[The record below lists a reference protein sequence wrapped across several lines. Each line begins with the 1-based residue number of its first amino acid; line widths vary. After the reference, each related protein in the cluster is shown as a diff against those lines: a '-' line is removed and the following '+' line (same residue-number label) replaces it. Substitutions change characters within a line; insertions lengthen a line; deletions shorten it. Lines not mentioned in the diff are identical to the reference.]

1 VPGERV
7 GAAFAE
13 LVAVMDRLR
22 SPGGCPWDAA
32 QTHATLAPYAIEEAY
47 EVADAAERGDRGAL
61 ADELGDLLLQVVFHA
76 RVAEEDPVAPF
87 GVTEVIEGLVDK
99 LRRRHPHVFGDVVV
113 ADADEVSANWER
125 IKAGERRTS
134 GLLDGVP
141 AALPALVRAQKAVRR
156 AGRAGLAP
164 PAPSAG
170 GPVGE
175 RLLALVAEAAAA
187 GLDAEGE
194 LRRALA
200 QWERACGP
208 GAGDG

>member
-1 VPGERV
+1 
-7 GAAFAE
+7 
-13 LVAVMDRLR
+13 
-22 SPGGCPWDAA
+22 
-32 QTHATLAPYAIEEAY
+32 
-47 EVADAAERGDRGAL
+47 
-61 ADELGDLLLQVVFHA
+61 
-76 RVAEEDPVAPF
+76 
-87 GVTEVIEGLVDK
+87 
-99 LRRRHPHVFGDVVV
+99 VFGDVVV